1 MDAWAPE
8 LAAAAGR
15 RWPPPRWRSAAPRP
29 GAGPGSLPSSTSFH
43 SLPATCA
50 PMRCLIE
57 KTSVIITATNHMFWG
72 RSGFLPPSTSFHSLP
87 ATYRMHLLVQQEE
100 VLVITVTW
108 VNVLGQVWDSTLLDQ
123 LPFTSRNLSC
133 ICCFN
138 APHGC
143 CPSCKIQARASS
155 RRADTLPMGYET
167 AGSTCMGC
175 G

>member
-8 LAAAAGR
+8 LACCRAPVASSQVEKRGSSSWGR
-15 RWPPPRWRSAAPRP
+15 S
-29 GAGPGSLPSSTSFH
+29 GFLPSSTSFH
-43 SLPATCA
+43 SLPATCH
-50 PMRCLIE
+50 PILFDGE
-57 KTSVIITATNHMFWG
+57 ESVIITATNHMFWG

-108 VNVLGQVWDSTLLDQ
+108 VNVLGQVWDSTVLDQ